1 MNRPIAA
8 GVAFLAMAGLAGT
21 ALAQTPAYPTKTVKV
36 ILPFGPGSATDVIT
50 RVLTDELKNIYGQPF
65 IIDYKDGASGRIGAE
80 AAAKSAPD
88 GYTLFVGTNSTHS
101 ANASLFKKLN
111 YDPLKDFAPISH
123 LVAYTSVFIAHPN
136 APFNNVKEMIDY
148 ARANPGKV
156 SYGYGN
162 TISQLGCATLFRMA
176 GVDVLGV
183 AYKSNPQ
190 AATDVMAGIV
200 STNILDLANA
210 GPLIKGGKLK
220 AIASAREKRSVLLPD
235 LPSAAETPGFEGFG
249 INSWVGFFGIGGTPK
264 PIIDGLSAATRKVL
278 TKPDIKARFDK
289 ISAEL
294 EPSTPEEF
302 RQFIIRQTESWAKKV
317 KDAGIQ
323 PE

>member
-1 MNRPIAA
+1 M
-8 GVAFLAMAGLAGT
+8 
-21 ALAQTPAYPTKTVKV
+21 
-36 ILPFGPGSATDVIT
+36 
-50 RVLTDELKNIYGQPF
+50 
-65 IIDYKDGASGRIGAE
+65 
-80 AAAKSAPD
+80 
-88 GYTLFVGTNSTHS
+88 H
-101 ANASLFKKLN
+101 
-111 YDPLKDFAPISH
+111 
-123 LVAYTSVFIAHPN
+123 
-136 APFNNVKEMIDY
+136 
-148 ARANPGKV
+148 
-156 SYGYGN
+156 
-162 TISQLGCATLFRMA
+162 
-176 GVDVLGV
+176 V
-183 AYKSNPQ
+183 AYKGGSE
-190 AATDVMAGIV
+190 AALAVVTKDVDFSCGNLTSAIG
-200 STNILDLANA
+200 
-210 GPLIKGGKLK
+210 LIKGGKLK

-294 EPSTPEEF
+294 EPSTPDEF